1 MIPPVPPASTAGS
14 GTPAEP
20 AVPAEP
26 GAAPVR
32 YSVPEAARALGIS
45 ERAVRKRI
53 DAGTL
58 EAEKDG
64 RSWSV
69 LLPTLTG
76 TAGRAVPAAP
86 VTVVAEPG
94 TGAGPEPAVTPPAP
108 AVPDA
113 APASVDLAPLAELI
127 ERQTAE
133 IQRLTE
139 AATTWQMRAGIL
151 EQQLK
156 QLTAGDDTPTD
167 ASQASPFAP
176 GEAQPAVRAPD
187 ASASPRPAYAS
198 WWRRLFGLDR

>member
-1 MIPPVPPASTAGS
+1 MTSSVPPASTAGS

-20 AVPAEP
+20 AEPTEP
-26 GAAPVR
+26 GAAPLR

-69 LLPTLTG
+69 FLPTLTG
-76 TAGRAVPAAP
+76 AARPAVPAAP

-94 TGAGPEPAVTPPAP
+94 TGTGPEPASPPAAH
-108 AVPDA
+108 AVPEA
-113 APASVDLAPLAELI
+113 VPPSVDLAPLAELI
-127 ERQTAE
+127 ERQASE

-156 QLTAGDDTPTD
+156 QLTAGDDTRPDTPN
-167 ASQASPFAP
+167 AAQEPQ
-176 GEAQPAVRAPD
+176 GETQPVNVAPD
-187 ASASPRPAYAS
+187 TPLSWWAS
-198 WWRRLFGLDR
+198 WWRRLVGGGE

>member
-1 MIPPVPPASTAGS
+1 MISSGPPASTAGS

-20 AVPAEP
+20 AVPPEP

-64 RSWSV
+64 RAWSV
-69 LLPTLTG
+69 LLPTVTG
-76 TAGRAVPAAP
+76 TARPAVPAAP

-94 TGAGPEPAVTPPAP
+94 TGTGPEPAAP
-108 AVPDA
+108 LAAHAVPEA
-113 APASVDLAPLAELI
+113 VPASVDLAPLAELI
-127 ERQTAE
+127 ERQAAE

-156 QLTAGDDTPTD
+156 QLTAGDDTP
-167 ASQASPFAP
+167 
-176 GEAQPAVRAPD
+176 PD
-187 ASASPRPAYAS
+187 APHAAQEPHHGAHPAHVAADTSAPAHAP
-198 WWRRLFGLDR
+198 WWRRWLGLAR

>member
-1 MIPPVPPASTAGS
+1 MIPSVPPTSTAGS

-76 TAGRAVPAAP
+76 TARPAVPAAP

-94 TGAGPEPAVTPPAP
+94 TGTGPEPAAPPPAL

-113 APASVDLAPLAELI
+113 VPASVDLAPLAELI
-127 ERQTAE
+127 ERQAAE

-156 QLTAGDDTPTD
+156 QVTAGGDTPTD
-167 ASQASPFAP
+167 APQGSPFAP
-176 GEAQPAVRAPD
+176 GEARRVEA
-187 ASASPRPAYAS
+187 ASDTSAS
-198 WWRRLFGLDR
+198 WWRFWWRRLTGG

>member
-1 MIPPVPPASTAGS
+1 MIPPVPPTSAAAG

-20 AVPAEP
+20 AVPPEP

-32 YSVPEAARALGIS
+32 YSVPEAARLLGIS

-58 EAEKDG
+58 EAVKDG
-64 RSWSV
+64 RAWSV

-94 TGAGPEPAVTPPAP
+94 TGTGPELSAPP
-108 AVPDA
+108 AVPEA
-113 APASVDLAPLAELI
+113 VPPAVDLAPLADLI
-127 ERQTAE
+127 ERQAAE
-133 IQRLTE
+133 IQRLAE

-156 QLTAGDDTPTD
+156 QLTAGGDTPTD
-167 ASQASPFAP
+167 APVAAPFAP
-176 GEAQPAVRAPD
+176 GEAQPANVAPTTP
-187 ASASPRPAYAS
+187 ASPQVS
-198 WWRRLFGLDR
+198 WWRRLLGLDR

>member
-1 MIPPVPPASTAGS
+1 MSDSVPPASTAGS

-20 AVPAEP
+20 TVPAEL

-45 ERAVRKRI
+45 ERAVRKWI

-64 RSWSV
+64 RAWSV
-69 LLPTLTG
+69 LLPTATG
-76 TAGRAVPAAP
+76 TARPAVPAAP

-94 TGAGPEPAVTPPAP
+94 TGTGPEPPAPPAAP
-108 AVPDA
+108 AVLEAVP
-113 APASVDLAPLAELI
+113 PSVDLAPLAALI
-127 ERQTAE
+127 ERQAAE

-139 AATTWQMRAGIL
+139 AATTWQIRAGVL

-167 ASQASPFAP
+167 APQAVPEP
-176 GEAQPAVRAPD
+176 QGEAQPVETAREPH
-187 ASASPRPAYAS
+187 PRG
-198 WWRRLFGLDR
+198 GLPGGAG

>member
-1 MIPPVPPASTAGS
+1 MTSSVPPAPSTAGS

-20 AVPAEP
+20 AVRPEL

-32 YSVPEAARALGIS
+32 YSVPEAARSLGIS

-58 EAEKDG
+58 EAVKDG
-64 RSWSV
+64 RAWSV

-76 TAGRAVPAAP
+76 TARPAVPAAP

-94 TGAGPEPAVTPPAP
+94 TGTGPELSAPP
-108 AVPDA
+108 AVPEA

-167 ASQASPFAP
+167 APQAAPFAP
-176 GEAQPAVRAPD
+176 GEAQPAERAPD
-187 ASASPRPAYAS
+187 TSVP
-198 WWRRLFGLDR
+198 WWRFWERWG

>member
-1 MIPPVPPASTAGS
+1 MSDVVPPVSTAGS
-14 GTPAEP
+14 STPAEL
-20 AVPAEP
+20 AEP
-26 GAAPVR
+26 GTAPVR

-58 EAEKDG
+58 QAEKDG
-64 RSWSV
+64 RAWSV

-76 TAGRAVPAAP
+76 TAGRAVPAVP
-86 VTVVAEPG
+86 VTVVAEPRTG
-94 TGAGPEPAVTPPAP
+94 TGPEPAVTPPAP

-113 APASVDLAPLAELI
+113 VPASVDLAPLAELI
-127 ERQTAE
+127 ERQVAE

-156 QLTAGDDTPTD
+156 QLTAGGDTPTD
-167 ASQASPFAP
+167 APVAAPFAP
-176 GEAQPAVRAPD
+176 GEAQPANMAADTSAP
-187 ASASPRPAYAS
+187 AHAP
-198 WWRRLFGLDR
+198 WWRRWLGLAR

>member
-1 MIPPVPPASTAGS
+1 M
-14 GTPAEP
+14 
-20 AVPAEP
+20 
-26 GAAPVR
+26 R

-58 EAEKDG
+58 EAVKDG
-64 RSWSV
+64 RAWSV
-69 LLPTLTG
+69 LLPTVIG
-76 TAGRAVPAAP
+76 AAHPAVPAAP

-94 TGAGPEPAVTPPAP
+94 AGTGPELSASP

-127 ERQTAE
+127 ERQASE

-139 AATTWQMRAGIL
+139 AATTWQLRAGVL

-156 QLTAGDDTPTD
+156 QLTTGGDTSTD
-167 ASQASPFAP
+167 AAHAAP
-176 GEAQPAVRAPD
+176 EPHHEAQPAERTSDTAVP
-187 ASASPRPAYAS
+187 
-198 WWRRLFGLDR
+198 WWKFWERWG

>member
-1 MIPPVPPASTAGS
+1 M
-14 GTPAEP
+14 
-20 AVPAEP
+20 
-26 GAAPVR
+26 R

-76 TAGRAVPAAP
+76 TARPAVPAAP

-94 TGAGPEPAVTPPAP
+94 TGTGPEPAAPPPAP

-113 APASVDLAPLAELI
+113 VPASVDLAPLADLI
-127 ERQTAE
+127 ERQAAE

-156 QLTAGDDTPTD
+156 QLTTGSDTRAD
-167 ASQASPFAP
+167 APQASPFAP
-176 GEAQPAVRAPD
+176 GEAQPANVAAD
-187 ASASPRPAYAS
+187 ASPSPRPAHAP
-198 WWRRLFGLDR
+198 WWRRWLGLDR